1 MYKVLIADDEKIIRM
16 GLRSVIDW
24 EEQGYTIVGE
34 ASNGSEVIRAIDEL
48 APDVILIDIRMP
60 KISGLDAI
68 KQLREDGFNGRFI
81 VLSG

>member
-48 APDVILIDIRMP
+48 SPDVILIDP
-60 KISGLDAI
+60 YA
-68 KQLREDGFNGRFI
+68 
-81 VLSG
+81 